1 MFRHLSTVWQQALT
15 ACQLPL
21 LLALRVLCTRLGTT
35 NWKVR
40 AIYQQRSEVLAE
52 KLKQLALSLTADRLT
67 AAGGLAAAL
76 STADGLL
83 LTIANSLRHDLYFKN
98 DQSRYVHCQPGK
110 RIENFAAYGGI
121 AGSLNGSAKAS
132 GCSVSGVGCFFIC
145 CGFIFSSAVLGD
157 SV

>member
-1 MFRHLSTVWQQALT
+1 MA
-15 ACQLPL
+15 
-21 LLALRVLCTRLGTT
+21 
-35 NWKVR
+35 
-40 AIYQQRSEVLAE
+40 
-52 KLKQLALSLTADRLT
+52 LTADRLT

-76 STADGLL
+76 STADSLL

-110 RIENFAAYGGI
+110 RIKNFAAYGGI
-121 AGSLNGSAKAS
+121 AGSLNGSLNGSAKAS

-145 CGFIFSSAVLGD
+145 CGFIFPGAVPGD